1 MFTSVSGRSVLAVT
15 GGSRG
20 IGKGIA
26 AVFAG
31 EGAQVLITGR
41 DRDTGERAAEE
52 LTGWARAAGT
62 GGEVTFVPGDVSDPA
77 SCAAVVAAAQDRT
90 GGIDV
95 VCCNAGIFPR
105 GSLDEI
111 TPQQLDDVLGVNLK
125 GTFFVIQAAS
135 PRVWRSRCGRVIVIS
150 SITGAITG
158 VADWAHYA
166 ASKAGQLGLVRTAA
180 LELAPAKITVNA
192 ILPGNI
198 ATEDEDDPA
207 YVRSLLA
214 AIPLWAPRRRQRH
227 RARSLVPGHR
237 GGPVHH
243 GADPGRR
250 RRADAAR
257 VRGRDGLAGE
267 AGARFRDRRHHMKLR
282 VCSAESS
289 AASSGGNPM

>member
-1 MFTSVSGRSVLAVT
+1 MFTSVSGRSVLVT
-15 GGSRG
+15 GGSKG

-26 AVFAG
+26 AAFAG
-31 EGAQVLITGR
+31 EGAKVMITGR

-52 LTGWARAAGT
+52 LTTAARAAGA
-62 GGEVTFVPGDVSDPA
+62 GGEVAFVAGDVSEPA
-77 SCAAVVAAAQDRT
+77 SCAAVVAAAEDRH

-111 TPQQLDDVLGVNLK
+111 TPKQLDDVLGVNLK
-125 GTFFVIQAAS
+125 GTFFVIQAAL
-135 PRVWRSRCGRVIVIS
+135 PALRRSRCGRVIVIS

-180 LELAPAKITVNA
+180 LELAPAKVTVNA

-214 AIPLWAPRRRQRH
+214 AIPLGHLGDVSDIAH
-227 RARSLVPGHR
+227 AALFLATDEARFITGQTLVVD
-237 GGPVHH
+237 GGQTLPEF
-243 GADPGRR
+243 
-250 RRADAAR
+250 ADAMA
-257 VRGRDGLAGE
+257 
-267 AGARFRDRRHHMKLR
+267 
-282 VCSAESS
+282 
-289 AASSGGNPM
+289 